1 MTSKKRLYSF
11 LFASSLGTF
20 LEFFDL
26 ALYSFCAPLIAKQ
39 FFPQGDPLVAILATW
54 GIFAISYLMR
64 PLGAIWFGHLAD
76 ARSSKQAMLISMAM
90 MSFATIAIGV
100 LPTYEMIGVWAPVSL
115 LAMRLLQSIAV
126 SPEYNLPSV
135 FMKNNAW
142 FAKRFGLVSSMS
154 AVVTGLGMMSASW
167 VMAHMLGDG
176 NYYQWRSPFIIAG
189 FLVGTIGLFLRLNVD
204 DNILSKRPA
213 VVPLQSVFKKQP
225 RDFLFGVFLSGYVGC
240 ISYALFSFLVHQL
253 QYVKQLSMGNA
264 LAVLSAGSLLPSGFS
279 LIAGFLSDKYPRKY
293 LMVIAALVMGAVG
306 FVLFLNMS
314 ALDIK
319 VITILSCVMLAS
331 LGFFAGSFP
340 GFLAEL
346 YQQEYRYTG
355 SFLSYNMG
363 MSWIGGVSP
372 ILFITCYGF
381 DYRLPSYIILG
392 YSLAVIVF
400 MERTLCRALITVVVN
415 LLTLRGLRGLV
426 SQPK

>member
-11 LFASSLGTF
+11 LFASSLGTY

-39 FFPQGDPLVAILATW
+39 FFPQGEPLVAVLATW

-64 PLGAIWFGHLAD
+64 PLGAVWFGHLAD

-90 MSFATIAIGV
+90 MAFATIAIGV
-100 LPTYEMIGVWAPVSL
+100 LPTYDMIGVGAPIL
-115 LAMRLLQSIAV
+115 LLVMRILQSIAV

-142 FAKRFGLVSSMS
+142 FAKRFGLVSSLS
-154 AVVTGLGMMSASW
+154 AVVTGLGMMSANW
-167 VMAHMLGDG
+167 VMAHMLGNG

-189 FLVGTIGLFLRLNVD
+189 FLVGTIGLFLRLNIDESLVTE
-204 DNILSKRPA
+204 RPKA
-213 VVPLQSVFKKQP
+213 VPLQLVFKRQP
-225 RDFLFGVFLSGYVGC
+225 RDFVFGVFLSGYVGC

-253 QYVKQLSMGNA
+253 QHVKMLSMGNA
-264 LAVLSAGSLLPSGFS
+264 LSVLSAGSLLPSIFS
-279 LIAGFLSDKYPRKY
+279 LIAGFLSDKFPRKY
-293 LMVIAALVMGAVG
+293 LMLLSALIMGVAG
-306 FVLFLNMS
+306 FVLFINMHVLEIS
-314 ALDIK
+314 SVT
-319 VITILSCVMLAS
+319 VIAGVMLAA

-346 YQQEYRYTG
+346 YEQEYRYTG

-363 MSWIGGVSP
+363 MSWIGGLSP
-372 ILFITCYGF
+372 LLFITCSGF

-392 YSLAVIVF
+392 YSIAVIIF
-400 MERTLCRALITVVVN
+400 MERTLCRALTTVVAN
-415 LLTLRGLRGLV
+415 LLPLKGLRALA